1 MTYNV
6 EKPEH
11 AWLELEKSDLND
23 IKNPLLDLTQSQ
35 HDNLHLHVLGLMQKP
50 EYFQW
55 TVKKLLNIELLPE
68 QVAILQELWN
78 RAFPM

>member
-35 HDNLHLHVLGLMQKP
+35 HDNLHLHVLG
-50 EYFQW
+50 
-55 TVKKLLNIELLPE
+55 
-68 QVAILQELWN
+68 
-78 RAFPM
+78 